1 MYKIAICDDEKQYRK
16 TIKDEILRIGIN
28 CGEIC
33 FWEFESGEE
42 LLESRDTD
50 FNLLFL
56 DIQMSGIDGNETSK
70 RFREGHKNCILVFC
84 TNYQNPTVDHFKV
97 RPYRY
102 IMKDL
107 HNKMLVRELPDI
119 MKKLAEETPE
129 SYVAV
134 TQDGSIMRIPVRNI
148 LFLSVEDRRTKIVYE
163 KDHKAEEL
171 HCREKLKDL
180 YPVLKADGCEY
191 AHSSY
196 IVNMRKVIRV
206 NKNVLTLCN
215 EKELNISR
223 SKAKQFNH
231 SFSEFLCRKYKRS

>member
-84 TNYQNPTVDHFKV
+84 TNYQNPTVDHFK
-97 RPYRY
+97 
-102 IMKDL
+102 
-107 HNKMLVRELPDI
+107 
-119 MKKLAEETPE
+119 
-129 SYVAV
+129 
-134 TQDGSIMRIPVRNI
+134 VRNI